1 MIRDDFCAF
10 ILTHGRPDRIYTYDT
25 LKRHGYTGKIYI
37 VIDDEDETESE
48 YKKKFGGSVLQFC
61 KREIAQQI
69 DEGDNFNDRRA
80 IIYARNACWDLAKRV
95 GVKYFIQLDDD
106 YTKFVHTMDSEG
118 EYIAKFALRP
128 SLKNLDVIFDA
139 LIEFFIKTSSMT
151 VTMAQGGDFVV
162 GKESSVARKK
172 LARKAMNTFICST
185 ERRFNFIGRVNEDVN
200 TYTLGGLRGELFF
213 TIARLRMEQK
223 PTQSNPG
230 GMTELYIDSGT
241 YIKSFY
247 TVMFAPSCCKVVR
260 MVMATNYKGATT
272 KGATGRLHHRI
283 YWENTVPKIVRE
295 NVKKYVK

>member
-48 YKKKFGGSVLQFC
+48 YKKRFGGSVLQFC

-80 IIYARNACWDLAKRV
+80 IIYARNACWDLAERV

-106 YTKFVHTMDSEG
+106 YTIFTHTMDNKG
-118 EYIAKFALRP
+118 NYLTKRP
-128 SLKNLDVIFDA
+128 WIRNLDKIFDELVLYLKNTPA
-139 LIEFFIKTSSMT
+139 LT
-151 VTMAQGGDFVV
+151 VAMAQGGDFI
-162 GKESSVARKK
+162 GGQTSSVFRKK
-172 LARKAMNTFICST
+172 LARKAMNTFVCSAGK
-185 ERRFNFIGRVNEDVN
+185 EFLFYGRINEDVN
-200 TYTLGGLRGELFF
+200 TYTLSGFKGEIFL
-213 TIARLRMEQK
+213 TVARLRMEQK
-223 PTQSNPG
+223 QTQSNAG
-230 GMTELYIDSGT
+230 GMTDFYNESGT

-247 TVMFAPSCCKVVR
+247 TIMFAPSCSRVVR
-260 MVMATNYKGATT
+260 LVSSKKGAM
-272 KGATGRLHHRI
+272 RLHHRI
-283 YWENTVPKIVRE
+283 YWENAVPKIVRE